1 MSTGSRG
8 FDVGLIVPLSE
19 EFDYVRELLPP
30 QQTIRRGHSFYF
42 ALKTPADAP
51 RMVAVVLDEMG
62 EVPAAVATERLLAEF
77 AVREVAMVGIAGALK
92 DDVGLGDVVIASKV
106 DYYQHAAKAIPGN
119 EGGIEFRL
127 AGNVFQ
133 GPPGLLQ
140 VARNLPR
147 MPEYAKMLD
156 AWKSGAAARR
166 EQLGLSSELA
176 GAAAHYVVA
185 PIASGDVVGAAREFA
200 RWLHDRRD
208 RTLTAIEMEAAGA
221 AYAAYA
227 RIQGVPMLVVRG
239 ISDFADERKAEFD
252 RTAGPHGKGAW
263 RRYATMNAVD
273 LLIRVLTCEAMIN
286 ATPDVPRSDVLPA
299 TKGIPPVTNLEE
311 LERLVVARYPS
322 TAALERLLA
331 NTGIDP
337 RLLDMSG
344 AVLVVAHRGI
354 QAAQQ
359 QGKLQHLLAAMRR
372 DYPQDAELRR
382 LSGDS

>member
-1 MSTGSRG
+1 MQPGTPEPKGKLDAMTGYSFTTPVWDG
-8 FDVGLIVPLSE
+8 GIWVTPGVTA
-19 EFDYVRELLPP
+19 VRVAARAHGPED
-30 QQTIRRGHSFYF
+30 QHR
-42 ALKTPADAP
+42 DAP
-51 RMVAVVLDEMG
+51 SQWD
-62 EVPAAVATERLLAEF
+62 
-77 AVREVAMVGIAGALK
+77 
-92 DDVGLGDVVIASKV
+92 
-106 DYYQHAAKAIPGN
+106 
-119 EGGIEFRL
+119 
-127 AGNVFQ
+127 
-133 GPPGLLQ
+133 PGLLQ

-156 AWKSGAAARR
+156 AWKSATAARR
-166 EQLGLSSELA
+166 EQLGLSSEPA

-185 PIASGDVVGAAREFA
+185 PIASGDVVAAASEFG
-200 RWLHDRRD
+200 RWLHYRRD
-208 RTLTAIEMEAAGA
+208 RTLTAIDMEAAGA

-273 LLIRVLTCEAMIN
+273 LLVRILTCEALMN
-286 ATPDVPRSDVLPA
+286 ATPDEPRSDVLPA
-299 TKGIPPVTNLEE
+299 VKDVPPATNLEK

-354 QAAQQ
+354 QTAQEH
-359 QGKLQHLLAAMRR
+359 GK
-372 DYPQDAELRR
+372 
-382 LSGDS
+382 

>member
-1 MSTGSRG
+1 MSTASPG

-30 QQTIRRGHSFYF
+30 QQTIPRGHSFYF

-92 DDVGLGDVVIASKV
+92 EDVGLGDVVIASKV
-106 DYYQHAAKAIPGN
+106 DHYQHAAKAVPGK

-127 AGNVFQ
+127 AGNVLQ

-156 AWKSGAAARR
+156 AWKSGTAARR
-166 EQLGLSSELA
+166 EQLGLSSELP

-185 PIASGDVVGAAREFA
+185 PIASGDIVAAAREFA

-221 AYAAYA
+221 AYAAFA
-227 RIQGVPMLVVRG
+227 RIQGVPMIVVRG

-252 RTAGPHGKGAW
+252 RTAGPRGKGAW
-263 RRYATMNAVD
+263 RRFATMNAVD
-273 LLIRVLTCEAMIN
+273 LLVCVLTCEAMMN
-286 ATPDVPRSDVLPA
+286 AAPNVPRSDVPPA
-299 TKGIPPVTNLEE
+299 TNLEK
-311 LERLVVARYPS
+311 LERLVMARYPS

-354 QAAQQ
+354 QAAQE
-359 QGKLQHLLAAMRR
+359 QGKLQYLLAAMRR

-382 LSGDS
+382 LSADS